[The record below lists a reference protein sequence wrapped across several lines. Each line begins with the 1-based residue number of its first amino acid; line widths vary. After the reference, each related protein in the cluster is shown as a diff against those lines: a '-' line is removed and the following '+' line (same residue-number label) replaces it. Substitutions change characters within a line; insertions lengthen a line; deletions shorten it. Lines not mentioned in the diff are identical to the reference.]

1 MARNRPGSTAGRA
14 GREAG
19 HRRWLPS
26 RALLAAITTS
36 LLAPGAAAES
46 VDPSLPQRFVTAL
59 PAGLAI
65 GDRLTATGTNQ
76 TRLPLPNQPEV
87 GWQMRLAA
95 PILHAPLALAGER
108 LLIAHGHGRISEL
121 DRRGRTLWSLR
132 TGTELAGGPIVLG
145 SGERLALTRSAD
157 VIRISS
163 LGREL
168 GRERLPLPEI
178 DGPPV
183 SSPTSDGGAVLGL
196 GARLVRL
203 GPRGSFNWTTPTP
216 DPMRAV
222 FEWRG
227 NVVAVGR
234 NGTVNL
240 RPPVGDLRE
249 IANLAT
255 GIRAALLV
263 EPRLWLLS
271 VDHQLIELDLSVGKP
286 VTRFSEPALD
296 FTEFASGPAGSLRLL
311 TRRGLLLALESDGR
325 EIARNALL
333 PDAVAAEAA
342 ALIVD
347 PRGAALAAFA
357 GAALVAINPQVD
369 TTSIAGT
376 ACPEPLRPTP
386 LGTGL
391 VVAACRSGLLRALSD
406 RAR

>member
-1 MARNRPGSTAGRA
+1 MARNRPGHTAGEADRKA
-14 GREAG
+14 GLM
-19 HRRWLPS
+19 RWLPR
-26 RALLAAITTS
+26 RALLTAITTS

-132 TGTELAGGPIVLG
+132 TGAELAGGPIVLG
-145 SGERLALTRSAD
+145 SGERLALTRNAD

-178 DGPPV
+178 DAPPV

-222 FEWRG
+222 FEWHG

-249 IANLAT
+249 IANLAI
-255 GIRAALLV
+255 GIRGALLV

-271 VDHQLIELDLSVGKP
+271 VDHQLIELDLKVGKP
-286 VTRFSEPALD
+286 VARFREPALD

-357 GAALVAINPQVD
+357 GAALVAINPQGD